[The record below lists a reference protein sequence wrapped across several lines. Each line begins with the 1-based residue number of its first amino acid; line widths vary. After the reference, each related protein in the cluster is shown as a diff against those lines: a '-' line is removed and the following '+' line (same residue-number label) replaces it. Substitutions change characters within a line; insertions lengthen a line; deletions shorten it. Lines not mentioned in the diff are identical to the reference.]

1 MDWAKEWNN
10 LEQLDQ
16 SCAGL
21 SKATQTQLSYCSSQF
36 TVKDKSLDIGI
47 EIKKIP
53 DFLLYICAKFDLNP
67 DTKTLKM
74 HFQCQY
80 FYLYIDI
87 NILILIL
94 MLTLNYTY
102 KV

>member
-1 MDWAKEWNN
+1 MDWAKWNN

-21 SKATQTQLSYCSSQF
+21 SKAIQSWTQTQLSYRSSQF

-53 DFLLYICAKFDLNP
+53 DFLLHICAQFGLNP
-67 DTKTLKM
+67 DTKTLTT
-74 HFQCQY
+74 HFHCQY
-80 FYLYIDI
+80 F
-87 NILILIL
+87 
-94 MLTLNYTY
+94 
-102 KV
+102 